1 MILGI
6 TILAIWPGLGIGVLV
21 STIIVD
27 AWRERV
33 LAHSRYKEQLL
44 KLVSV
49 FANRQQGAKTWYL
62 EKDLLAEMI
71 LIIPHVPHSYSY
83 VRIRSLELAREF
95 ARLGHAV
102 QCLTWA
108 APDGIAPR
116 PRLTRIGDLLSEIN
130 VEQRDDLS
138 FVRMPIASF
147 GRILRFSKR
156 LNAWRL
162 NRWIRKNKIDLV
174 INASALWW
182 SVLARSP
189 AFYVYDVVDDHVRQ
203 TSNYPR
209 LDRAIGN
216 HFDKECRKADLV
228 IASSLEQVR
237 LVEERVEVKP
247 LYVPNGVDLAAYRSV
262 TPAQVAEQRERLGL
276 KDKWVI
282 GYIGKHNYWSGVG
295 FLLQVFDVLRRQC
308 SDAHLLIVG
317 GGVEVDT
324 YAPERSDDPDVT
336 FLGLRPVSEMPLL
349 FNLIDVGV
357 LPFRCI
363 PFTDSA
369 LPLKILEYGA
379 SRKQVVASPLRELQN
394 HRFPYVELVPEDDV
408 HGWVAALQAL
418 RQREWRSEW
427 DHRVDQFDWRAT
439 ARKLIAEIEARR

>member
-1 MILGI
+1 MIL
-6 TILAIWPGLGIGVLV
+6 V
-21 STIIVD
+21 
-27 AWRERV
+27 
-33 LAHSRYKEQLL
+33 
-44 KLVSV
+44 
-49 FANRQQGAKTWYL
+49 
-62 EKDLLAEMI
+62 
-71 LIIPHVPHSYSY
+71 IPHRPYSH
-83 VRIRSLELAREF
+83 VRIRSIELARGF
-95 ARLGHAV
+95 TRLGYAV
-102 QCLTWA
+102 QCLTWTES
-108 APDGIAPR
+108 GESGLSS
-116 PRLTRIGDLLSEIN
+116 RLMRVGKLLSSTN
-130 VEQRDDLS
+130 AEQRDDLS
-138 FVRMPIASF
+138 FVNIPIADF
-147 GRILRFSKR
+147 GRMLRFSKR

-162 NRWIRKNKIDLV
+162 DRWIRGNKIDLV

-182 SVLARSP
+182 SVPARSP

-209 LDRAIGN
+209 LDRAIGE
-216 HFDKECRKADLV
+216 HFDRECRKADLV
-228 IASSLEQVR
+228 TASSLEQVR
-237 LVEERVEVKP
+237 LVEERAGVKP
-247 LYVPNGVDLAAYRSV
+247 LYVPNGADVAAYRSI
-262 TPAQVAEQRERLGL
+262 TPAQVAEERERLGL

-282 GYIGKHNYWSGVG
+282 GYLGNHNYWSGVG
-295 FLLQVFDVLRRQC
+295 FLLEVFDVLRRQAA
-308 SDAHLLIVG
+308 DAHLLIVG